1 MSDITLELGWLEAF
15 RPPPVIAPSAFAE
28 AQIVLP
34 ASSNAQPGPLRLAS
48 YQREIVDSIAADDCE
63 IIILMLSSQ
72 VGKSLSVD
80 AMMAHVIAN
89 DPGPA
94 LHVSPTAANAE
105 KLVRNRVDPLI
116 AASPALRN
124 IVGKG
129 QATRKGSTGGAD
141 NLVSKSFPGGQLDFA
156 SSFKADELAARAIRF
171 LFLDEVDRFAKS
183 VGVEGDPISLAL
195 KRSKTFQNAGRK
207 IVIVSTPT
215 SRVGSRVAQWF
226 ERGDKR
232 RFMVACPDCG
242 DRAPLAFENLKW
254 EEGKPNTATIICA
267 ECGCIHDERARRKII
282 EAGEWVATAQ
292 GEPGIR
298 SYHLNELASKFST
311 LSAVAAQAEAAVT
324 PEQKQAFH
332 NTTLAETYDSGVEV
346 ELNASELQMRA
357 VEIEQPYKNAIQFV
371 TAGVDVQGNRLEC
384 TLLGHTL
391 PTVTGHA
398 GQAYVL
404 NHIVMRGDT
413 SADAVWHGLDAALA
427 ERFTMQDG
435 RTLAIAATA
444 VDSGFSADQVI
455 KFVDM
460 QRRARSALLPYQRR
474 RQASIDQRSRKAAKL
489 KGVIRLMLVGVD
501 GMKLSI
507 AKRLALTDSAMPGY
521 IHLPSHICRSP
532 HILKASH
539 LRHFT
544 AKTVRGFNEYKFT
557 KIVNANE
564 ALDAIVYAT
573 AIANAVPKSAFHSD
587 RRGSVGHSQ
596 QPLAKKPTI
605 EQQAAQLHAHSL
617 IRTGTKHGS
626 EHTRMAPRATPS
638 ARTRRTSARRS
649 PQNVAAWSRS
659 STHRK
664 ASHHRRLRCTWQR
677 SRT

>member
-72 VGKSLSVD
+72 VGKSLGVD

-129 QATRKGSTGGAD
+129 LATRKGSTGGAD

-156 SSFKADELAARAIRF
+156 SSFKADELAARAIKF

-183 VGVEGDPISLAL
+183 VGVEGDPISLAM
-195 KRSKTFQNAGRK
+195 KRTKTFEGAGRK

-215 SRVGSRVAQWF
+215 SRVGSRIAQWF

-242 DRAPLAFENLKW
+242 DRAPLAFDNLKW
-254 EEGKPNTATIICA
+254 TEGKPDSATIVCA
-267 ECGCIHDERARRKII
+267 ECGCVHDERARRKMI

-357 VEIEQPYKNAIQFV
+357 VEIEQPYNNAIQFV

-413 SADAVWHGLDAALA
+413 SADAVWLDLHNTLG

-455 KFVDM
+455 KFVNM
-460 QRRARSALLPYQRR
+460 QRRARRR
-474 RQASIDQRSRKAAKL
+474 CFAIKGVSGFDRPAIKEGGKL
-489 KGVIRLMLVGVD
+489 KGAIRLIQVGVD

-507 AKRLALTDSAMPGY
+507 AKRLALTDRAVPGY
-521 IHLPSHICRSP
+521 VHLPAHLDSTYFDG
-532 HILKASH
+532 LASET
-539 LRHFT
+539 LT
-544 AKTVRGFNEYKFT
+544 AKTVRGFNEYRFT

-564 ALDAIVYAT
+564 ALDALVYAM
-573 AIANAVPKSAFHSD
+573 AIAHAIPKIALQTLATPTPSAP
-587 RRGSVGHSQ
+587 RLTV
-596 QPLAKKPTI
+596 
-605 EQQAAQLHAHSL
+605 EQQAAQL
-617 IRTGTKHGS
+617 
-626 EHTRMAPRATPS
+626 RAINNPK
-638 ARTRRTSARRS
+638 R
-649 PQNVAAWSRS
+649 N
-659 STHRK
+659 
-664 ASHHRRLRCTWQR
+664 
-677 SRT
+677 